1 MLNNR
6 NDGLVDEHTRFLMRF
21 DNNFEVDGY
30 PSPNIEDGLEV
41 KGGEF
46 VTDSIRTGYKYTNM
60 SNSYGMI
67 NTSSTLSP
75 DLFGDGDLFTI
86 DFWYKPLAVIN
97 ACSVGHEWYSGSF
110 YFGIANDNG
119 LCLYFASYRG
129 SYGVNAGS
137 VNVGKWYHVAIVRS
151 LSSRLLCFID
161 GIFLGH
167 LPYPTYSLR
176 LYNIDFNRQR
186 DNDNDRGSFVID
198 DFRISDVARWM
209 SDFEPPKRKGL

>member
-1 MLNNR
+1 
-6 NDGLVDEHTRFLMRF
+6 
-21 DNNFEVDGY
+21 
-30 PSPNIEDGLEV
+30 
-41 KGGEF
+41 
-46 VTDSIRTGYKYTNM
+46 
-60 SNSYGMI
+60 MI

-97 ACSVGHEWYSGSF
+97 ACSVGHEWYNGSF

-151 LSSRLLCFID
+151 LSNRLLCFID

-176 LYNIDFNRQR
+176 LYNI
-186 DNDNDRGSFVID
+186 G
-198 DFRISDVARWM
+198 
-209 SDFEPPKRKGL
+209 